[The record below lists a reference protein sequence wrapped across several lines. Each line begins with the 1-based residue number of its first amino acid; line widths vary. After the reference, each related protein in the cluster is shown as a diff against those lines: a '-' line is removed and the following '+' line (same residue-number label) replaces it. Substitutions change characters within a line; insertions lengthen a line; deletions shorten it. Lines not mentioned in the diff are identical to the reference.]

1 MAALAFIVPAH
12 NEQQLL
18 GRTLSALRAAAA
30 EVGVDYELI
39 VVNDSSTDETPAI
52 AAAHGARVVHV
63 THRQIAA
70 TRNAGARAATAPRLI
85 FVDADTVVPAG
96 TLRATL
102 EAWDRGIV
110 AGGASVHLDG
120 RLPLAARLSLP
131 PFRLGMRVARL
142 AAGCYVF
149 CTREAFE
156 AVGGFDTRLFAGE
169 ELAFSRSLW
178 SQGPFR
184 VLREPVYSSGR
195 KLRTHSYWEITRL
208 FLNGLRGPGLVKSRR
223 YLELWYGDR
232 RHDPDAA

>member
-70 TRNAGARAATAPRLI
+70 TRNAGAQAATAPRLI
-85 FVDADTVVPAG
+85 FVDADTVVPAA

-102 EAWDRGIV
+102 EAWNRGVV

-184 VLREPVYSSGR
+184 VLRAPVYSSGR
-195 KLRTHSYWEITRL
+195 KLRTHSYWEITKL

-223 YLELWYGDR
+223 HLELWYGDR